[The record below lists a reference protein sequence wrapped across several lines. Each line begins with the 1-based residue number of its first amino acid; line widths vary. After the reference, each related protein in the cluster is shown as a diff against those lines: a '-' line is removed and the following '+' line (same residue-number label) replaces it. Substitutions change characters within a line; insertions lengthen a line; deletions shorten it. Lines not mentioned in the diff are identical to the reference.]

1 MRVVYVSPMGGLGGA
16 ERCLL
21 TAMAAVK
28 RLGHGVRLISCT
40 DGPLVER
47 ARELGA
53 IAEVVPMPVALA
65 ATGESGGIL
74 RGPRVA
80 LAAWRYARRLR
91 RAVDEARPD
100 VVHSNGLKT
109 HLLLAMARPGAPVV
123 WHLHDFL
130 AGRRVTARLLRWA
143 RGRAARAIA
152 ISRAVAADAGAVLDG
167 LPIDTVMNA
176 IDVGRFA
183 PTGPVAELPGD
194 GAAVRVGLVAT
205 YARWKGQDIFLRA
218 AARVVGERPGLKVG
232 FYIVGG
238 AIYHTAGSQWAGEEL
253 DAMARELGI
262 EQRVVRVPF
271 VADTA
276 GVYRA
281 LDVVVHA
288 STKPEPFGLTI
299 AEAMACGRAVVVSSA
314 GGAAELFED
323 GVDAVGFRPGDEV
336 ELAGVIGR
344 LVDDCGLREMLG
356 RRARETA
363 VARFSDGRL
372 GDELVGVYRRAVG
385 L

>member
-28 RLGHGVRLISCT
+28 RLGHEVRLISCT
-40 DGPLVER
+40 DGPLVEQAR
-47 ARELGA
+47 ALGA
-53 IAEVVPMPVALA
+53 AAEVVPMPAGLA
-65 ATGESGGIL
+65 ATGESGGVL
-74 RGPRVA
+74 GGLARGPLLA
-80 LAAWRYARRLR
+80 IAAWRYARRLR
-91 RAVDEARPD
+91 GAVDEAHGD

-109 HLLLAMARPGAPVV
+109 HLLLAIARPAAPVV

-130 AGRRVTARLLRWA
+130 AGRPVTARLLRWA
-143 RGRAARAIA
+143 RRRASRAIA
-152 ISRAVAADAGAVLDG
+152 ISRAVAADAGAVLPG

-176 IDVGRFA
+176 VDVERFSPGGGR
-183 PTGPVAELPGD
+183 AELAGD
-194 GAAVRVGLVAT
+194 RSTVRVGLVAT
-205 YARWKGQDIFLRA
+205 YARWKGQDLFLRA
-218 AARVVGERPGLKVG
+218 AARVVGERPELKVR

-253 DAMARELGI
+253 DALARELGI
-262 EQRVVRVPF
+262 AQRVVRVPF

-299 AEAMACGRAVVVSSA
+299 AEAMA
-314 GGAAELFED
+314 
-323 GVDAVGFRPGDEV
+323 
-336 ELAGVIGR
+336 
-344 LVDDCGLREMLG
+344 
-356 RRARETA
+356 
-363 VARFSDGRL
+363 
-372 GDELVGVYRRAVG
+372 
-385 L
+385 